1 MAYLTLRNIQTLSI
15 FPIKSI
21 TVLIITGFR

>member
-1 MAYLTLRNIQTLSI
+1 MAYLTVRNIKKLSI
-15 FPIKSI
+15 FSKKLI